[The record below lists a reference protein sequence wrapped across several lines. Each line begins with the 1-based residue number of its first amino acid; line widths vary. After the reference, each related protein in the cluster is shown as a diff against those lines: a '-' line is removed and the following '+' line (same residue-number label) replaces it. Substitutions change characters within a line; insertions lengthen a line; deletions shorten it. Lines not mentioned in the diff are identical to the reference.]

1 MQRPPSIVRYEQLY
15 LGSFIL
21 GLIVS
26 ALSWQG
32 RAAQLNANPALGNL
46 QWVMPAALVVGI
58 VISITLWYFTAR
70 NASIAAKWVVTVFA
84 ALSLLGIAR
93 NLYALVSGT
102 VPLLPTLLAILVSV
116 LYVAAAVM
124 LFRPDAKLWFGEE
137 PADGDIA

>member
-21 GLIVS
+21 GLVVS
-26 ALSWQG
+26 AVSWQG
-32 RAAQLNANPALGNL
+32 RAAQLSANPALGNL
-46 QWVMPAALVVGI
+46 QWVMPVALVVGI

-70 NASIAAKWVVTVFA
+70 NPSIAAKWVVTVFA

-93 NLYALVSGT
+93 NLYALVGGT
-102 VPLLPTLLAILVSV
+102 VPLLSTLFAILVSV

-124 LFRPDAKLWFGEE
+124 LFKPDAKLWFGEE
-137 PADGDIA
+137 PAAGDIA

>member
-21 GLIVS
+21 GLVVS
-26 ALSWQG
+26 AVSWQG
-32 RAAQLNANPALGNL
+32 RAAQLSANPALGNL
-46 QWVMPAALVVGI
+46 QWVMPVALVVGI
-58 VISITLWYFTAR
+58 VISITVWYFTAR
-70 NASIAAKWVVTVFA
+70 NPSIAAKWVVTVFA

-93 NLYALVSGT
+93 NLYALVGGT
-102 VPLLPTLLAILVSV
+102 VPLLSTLFAILVSV

-124 LFRPDAKLWFGEE
+124 LFKPDAKLWFGEE

>member
-21 GLIVS
+21 GLVVS
-26 ALSWQG
+26 AVSWQG
-32 RAAQLNANPALGNL
+32 RAAQLSANPALGNL
-46 QWVMPAALVVGI
+46 QWVMPVALVVGI

-70 NASIAAKWVVTVFA
+70 NPSIAAKWVVTVFA

-102 VPLLPTLLAILVSV
+102 VPLLSTLFAILVSV

-124 LFRPDAKLWFGEE
+124 LFKPDAKLWFGEE

>member
-21 GLIVS
+21 GLVVS
-26 ALSWQG
+26 AVSWQG
-32 RAAQLNANPALGNL
+32 RAAQLSANPALGNL
-46 QWVMPAALVVGI
+46 QWVMPVALVVGI

-70 NASIAAKWVVTVFA
+70 NPSIAAKWVVTVFA

-93 NLYALVSGT
+93 NLYALVGGT
-102 VPLLPTLLAILVSV
+102 VPLLSTLFAILVSV

-124 LFRPDAKLWFGEE
+124 LFKPDAKLWFGEE

>member
-1 MQRPPSIVRYEQLY
+1 MQRPPSIVRYEQVY

-21 GLIVS
+21 GLVVS
-26 ALSWQG
+26 AVSWQG
-32 RAAQLNANPALGNL
+32 RAAQLSANPALGNL
-46 QWVMPAALVVGI
+46 QWVMPVVGI

-70 NASIAAKWVVTVFA
+70 NPSIAAKWVVTVFA

-93 NLYALVSGT
+93 NLYALVGGT
-102 VPLLPTLLAILVSV
+102 VPLLSTLFAILVSV

-124 LFRPDAKLWFGEE
+124 LFKPDAKLWFGEE